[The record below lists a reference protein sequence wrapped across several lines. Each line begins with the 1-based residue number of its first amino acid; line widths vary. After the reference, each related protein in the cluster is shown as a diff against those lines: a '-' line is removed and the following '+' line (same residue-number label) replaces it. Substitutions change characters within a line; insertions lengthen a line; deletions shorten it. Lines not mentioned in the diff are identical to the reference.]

1 MTVAERAGTLRGM
14 TLLSAAALLF
24 LVMDPPGNAI
34 VFPAITGHLEASR
47 RRRVLVRELLFALG
61 VMVAFLFGG
70 GPVLTALQIGEP
82 ALAIAGGVVLFL
94 IALQMT
100 FEKPDASAPGPGP
113 GVEQRKSDPSQEPFF
128 VPMAVPFIAGPSVL
142 ATLLLVNAKDPERWP
157 IWLLALLLA
166 WAANAA
172 VLLFADLFTSRIG
185 PRATLAL
192 QKLMG
197 LLLTAVAVEQF
208 LSGVSAFLDA
218 RGL

>member
-1 MTVAERAGTLRGM
+1 M

-34 VFPAITGHLEASR
+34 VFPAITGHLPPAR
-47 RRRVLVRELLFALG
+47 RRRVLVRELLFALA

-70 GPVLTALQIGEP
+70 GPVLAALQIGEP

-100 FEKPDASAPGPGP
+100 FETPDAAAPAPGGKGEPP
-113 GVEQRKSDPSQEPFF
+113 EEPFF

-142 ATLLLVNAKDPERWP
+142 ATLLLVNARDPARWP
-157 IWLLALLLA
+157 VWLLALLLA
-166 WAANAA
+166 WTANAA
-172 VLLFADLFTSRIG
+172 VLLVADLLTAKVG

-208 LSGVSAFLDA
+208 LAGLGAFLDA

>member
-1 MTVAERAGTLRGM
+1 M
-14 TLLSAAALLF
+14 TLFSAAALLF

-34 VFPAITGHLEASR
+34 VFPAFVGHLKPAR
-47 RRRVLVRELLFALG
+47 RRRVLVRELLFALA

-70 GPVLTALQIGEP
+70 GPILNAMQIGEP

-100 FEKPDASAPGPGP
+100 FERPDASAPGPGP
-113 GVEQRKSDPSQEPFF
+113 GVEENRGGPPDEPFF

-142 ATLLLVNAKDPERWP
+142 ATLLLVNARDPDRWP
-157 IWLLALLLA
+157 VWLLALFLA

-172 VLLFADLFTSRIG
+172 VLLLADLFTARIG

-208 LSGVSAFLDA
+208 LAGVGAFLDA
-218 RGL
+218 RGG

>member
-1 MTVAERAGTLRGM
+1 M

-34 VFPAITGHLEASR
+34 VFPAFVGHLSPAR

-61 VMVAFLFGG
+61 VMVCFLFGG
-70 GPVLTALQIGEP
+70 GPVLAAMHIGEP

-94 IALQMT
+94 IAIQMT
-100 FEKPDASAPGPGP
+100 FEEPDGSAPGPGGKGGP
-113 GVEQRKSDPSQEPFF
+113 PEEPFF

-142 ATLLLVNAKDPERWP
+142 ATLLLVNARDPGRWP
-157 IWLLALLLA
+157 VWLLALFLA

-172 VLLFADLFTSRIG
+172 VLLLADFFTGKVG
-185 PRATLAL
+185 PRATLAS

-208 LSGVSAFLDA
+208 LAGVGAFLDA